1 MIKFRSEKKQEP
13 EMCLKKSAVG
23 MADLASLEPLGQRPI
38 TRECKL
44 RILAYNPTSLHSFRK
59 VQGECM
65 RILSMLATLVV
76 LLLLGSP
83 VLTAGQQPSPGLTND
98 EARQSCSG
106 GGSTDS
112 ATLADRMPD
121 IPDDKLTD
129 AQKKVAAEF
138 AGARGGERGGAVFG
152 PYVALLRSPE
162 VLLHM
167 QRLGNYL
174 QFKSVLPPKL
184 RQFIMAITARQWTQ
198 EYMWSVHCPGALKA
212 GINPETTKALAEGR
226 RPTRMAEDEEIVYD
240 FMDELHRNQSV
251 SDKTYAAALAKFGD
265 QGIIDLI
272 GLNGYYTSLSM
283 VLNATRHPLNK
294 GVAPGL
300 PMFPH

>member
-1 MIKFRSEKKQEP
+1 MKI
-13 EMCLKKSAVG
+13 V
-23 MADLASLEPLGQRPI
+23 PI
-38 TRECKL
+38 
-44 RILAYNPTSLHSFRK
+44 
-59 VQGECM
+59 
-65 RILSMLATLVV
+65 LATLAA
-76 LLLLGSP
+76 LLFLLESP
-83 VLTAGQQPSPGLTND
+83 AHAARRLTSPIIADD
-98 EARQSCSG
+98 EARQNCSG
-106 GGSTDS
+106 ELSTENVL
-112 ATLADRMPD
+112 LADRMPN

-138 AGARGGERGGAVFG
+138 AGARGAERGGAVFG

-212 GINPETTKALAEGR
+212 GISPDTMKALAEGR
-226 RPTRMAEDEEIVYD
+226 RPAGMPEDEEIVYD
-240 FMDELHRNQSV
+240 FMDELYRNQSIG
-251 SDKTYAAALAKFGD
+251 DKTYATALAKFGE
-265 QGIIDLI
+265 QGIIDMI

-294 GVAPGL
+294 GVTPGL
-300 PMFPH
+300 PKFPH

>member
-1 MIKFRSEKKQEP
+1 MKIVP
-13 EMCLKKSAVG
+13 
-23 MADLASLEPLGQRPI
+23 
-38 TRECKL
+38 
-44 RILAYNPTSLHSFRK
+44 
-59 VQGECM
+59 
-65 RILSMLATLVV
+65 MLAILTV

-83 VLTAGQQPSPGLTND
+83 ALAAGQQSSPSLTND
-98 EARQSCSG
+98 EARQNCSG
-106 GGSTDS
+106 GLSNES

-121 IPDDKLTD
+121 IPDDKLTV

-174 QFKSVLPPKL
+174 QFKAVLPPKL
-184 RQFIMAITARQWTQ
+184 RQFVMAITARQWTQ
-198 EYMWSVHCPGALKA
+198 EYMWSVHCPGALMA
-212 GINPETTKALAEGR
+212 GISPDTTKAIAEGR
-226 RPTRMAEDEEIVYD
+226 RPTQMTEDEEIVYD

-251 SDKTYAAALAKFGD
+251 SDKTYDTAVAKFGE
-265 QGIIDLI
+265 QGVIDLI
-272 GLNGYYTSLSM
+272 ALNGYYTALSM
-283 VLNATRHPLNK
+283 ALNATRHPVNK
-294 GVAPGL
+294 GVTPGL